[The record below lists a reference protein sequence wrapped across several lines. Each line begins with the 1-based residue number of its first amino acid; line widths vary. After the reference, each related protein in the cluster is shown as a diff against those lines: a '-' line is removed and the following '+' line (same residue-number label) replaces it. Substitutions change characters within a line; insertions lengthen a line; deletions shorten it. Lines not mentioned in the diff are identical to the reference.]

1 MRNIRIS
8 PDTRKYTN
16 KKYNTDMS
24 IDAKQQQ
31 TTVNV
36 QEKANLIWAIAD
48 KLVGVY
54 KPHEYG
60 NVILPMCV
68 IKRFEDTLAPTRE
81 KVLETN
87 KELDEKKI
95 EMKRGFLERAAGQ
108 KFYNLSRFTFET
120 LLADA
125 DNIKDNFESYLNHF
139 SENVID
145 IIHRMEFQKEI
156 DKMADNGLL
165 YLVIKEF
172 CTTKAYL
179 GADKVSSVDMGY
191 IFEELVRKFSESYD
205 EQAGAHFTARD
216 IINLM
221 AELLIGDDE
230 ARLEEEGIIA
240 TDYDMTMGTSQM
252 LSCLHDRFKQI
263 DPDAEI
269 TSYGQEL
276 NNQTFAIAKADTLI
290 RGGNADNMRQGDTL
304 GDDQFSG
311 YKFDYII
318 SNPPFGIEWKP
329 SRQKV
334 EEEFKLG
341 GAGRFEPGLPSIG
354 DGQMLFLLNGVAKLK
369 EEGRMAIIQ
378 NGSSLF
384 KGDAGSGESN
394 IRGYLLDH
402 DWLEAI
408 VQLPTDLFYNTG
420 IATYVW
426 VVTKNKSAERQGK
439 VQLIDASQCSEKR
452 RKPLGN
458 KRVDISDYCRDLIM
472 QAYHGFNDFVYKGTT
487 PDGEEVQVESRVK
500 DNDDFKYRKIFID
513 RPLRLVYENPQ
524 MPGNDVKLSEADR
537 MTLQLFID
545 GYRMYYNGQRMIDRD
560 FFQKVKFKAG
570 LKVTKAQVKKIRQYL
585 GTKDETVEE
594 VYEDPFNLSKRTYV
608 WDADLAD
615 TEIIPWKED
624 QDSYLARNVAPYAP
638 DYHVDEEKTRIGYE
652 IPFTREFYRYTPL
665 KPSSEIF
672 QVLKELEQ
680 KESEMMESLL
690 H

>member
-1 MRNIRIS
+1 
-8 PDTRKYTN
+8 
-16 KKYNTDMS
+16 MS
-24 IDAKQQQ
+24 IDERQQQ
-31 TTVNV
+31 TAVNV

-68 IKRFEDTLAPTRE
+68 IKRFEDTLAPTKQ
-81 KVLETN
+81 KVLARNE
-87 KELDEKKI
+87 ELEKKGI
-95 EMKRGFLERAAGQ
+95 TDLKRGFLESAAGQ

-156 DKMADNGLL
+156 DKMAENGLL
-165 YLVIKEF
+165 YLVIQEF
-172 CTTKAYL
+172 CTAKAYL
-179 GADKVSSVDMGY
+179 GADKISSVDMGY

-230 ARLEEEGIIA
+230 ARLEEEGIVA

-263 DPDAEI
+263 DPDADV

-304 GDDQFSG
+304 GDDQFAG

-329 SRQKV
+329 SRKKV
-334 EEEFKLG
+334 EEEHIQG
-341 GAGRFEPGLPSIG
+341 GAGRFEPGLPAIG

-369 EEGRMAIIQ
+369 DEGRMAIIQ

-394 IRGYLLDH
+394 IRGYLLDN

-408 VQLPTDLFYNTG
+408 VQLPNDLFYNTG

-426 VVTKNKSAERQGK
+426 VVTKNKSAEREGK
-439 VQLIDASQCSEKR
+439 VQLIDASQCFEKR
-452 RKPLGN
+452 RKSLGN
-458 KRVDISDYCRDLIM
+458 KRVEITDFCRDLIM
-472 QAYHGFNDFVYKGTT
+472 QAYHGFNNYVYKATTADGT
-487 PDGEEVQVESRVK
+487 EVQVESRVK
-500 DNDDFKYRKIFID
+500 DNDDFKYRKVFID
-513 RPLRLVYENPQ
+513 RPMRLVYENPQ
-524 MPGNDVKLSEADR
+524 KPDESEKLSDTDR
-537 MTLQLFID
+537 TVVNAFVD
-545 GYRMYYNGQRMIDRD
+545 AYRIYFNGQRMTDTE
-560 FFQKVKFKAG
+560 FFQKIKFKAG
-570 LKVTKAQVKKIRQYL
+570 LKVTKAQIKKIRQFL
-585 GTKDETVEE
+585 GTKDETADAI
-594 VYEDPFNLSKRTYV
+594 YEDPFNLSQRTYV
-608 WDADLAD
+608 WDTELSD

-624 QDSYLARNVAPYAP
+624 QEEYLAKNVAPYAA
-638 DYHVDEEKTRIGYE
+638 DYRVDENKTRIGYE

-672 QVLKELEQ
+672 QALKDLEQ
-680 KESEMMESLL
+680 QESELMTKIMGR
-690 H
+690 

>member
-1 MRNIRIS
+1 
-8 PDTRKYTN
+8 
-16 KKYNTDMS
+16 MS
-24 IDAKQQQ
+24 IDDRQQQ

-145 IIHRMEFQKEI
+145 IIHRMDFQKEI

-165 YLVIKEF
+165 YLVIQEF

-179 GADKVSSVDMGY
+179 GADKISSVDMGY

-230 ARLEEEGIIA
+230 ARLEEEGIVVA
-240 TDYDMTMGTSQM
+240 NYDMAMGTSQM

-263 DPDAEI
+263 DPEAEI

-304 GDDQFSG
+304 GNDQFAG
-311 YKFDYII
+311 YTFDYII
-318 SNPPFGIEWKP
+318 SNPPFGIEWKT

-334 EEEFKLG
+334 EEEYRMG

-369 EEGRMAIIQ
+369 DEGRMAIIQ

-420 IATYVW
+420 IATYIW

-439 VQLIDASQCSEKR
+439 VQLIDASRCYEKR

-458 KRVDISDYCRDLIM
+458 KRVEISDFCRDLVM
-472 QAYHGFNDFVYKGTT
+472 RAYTA
-487 PDGEEVQVESRVK
+487 DGVEIQVESRVK
-500 DNDDFKYRKIFID
+500 DNDDFKYRKVFID
-513 RPLRLVYENPQ
+513 RPLRLVYENPE
-524 MPGNDVKLSEADR
+524 MPDESVKLSEADR
-537 MTLQLFID
+537 RILKQFID
-545 GYRMYYNGQRMIDRD
+545 SYRTYYPGQRMTDRD
-560 FFQKVKFKAG
+560 FFQKINFNAG
-570 LKVTKAQVKKIRQYL
+570 LKATRAQVKKIRQYL
-585 GTKDETVEE
+585 GIKDETAEE
-594 VYEDPFNLSKRTYV
+594 VYEDPFNLRARTYV
-608 WDADLAD
+608 WDPDLAD

-624 QDSYLARNVAPYAP
+624 QDLYLASNVAPYAP

-665 KPSSEIF
+665 KPSSEVF
-672 QVLKELEQ
+672 QTLKNLEQ
-680 KESEMMESLL
+680 KESELMERLL

>member
-1 MRNIRIS
+1 
-8 PDTRKYTN
+8 
-16 KKYNTDMS
+16 MS
-24 IDAKQQQ
+24 IDERQQQ
-31 TTVNV
+31 TAVNV

-68 IKRFEDTLAPTRE
+68 IKRFEDTLAPTKQ
-81 KVLETN
+81 KVLARNE
-87 KELDEKKI
+87 ELEKKGI
-95 EMKRGFLERAAGQ
+95 TDLKRGFLESAAGQ

-156 DKMADNGLL
+156 DKMAENGLL
-165 YLVIKEF
+165 YLVIQEF
-172 CTTKAYL
+172 CTAKAYL
-179 GADKVSSVDMGY
+179 GADKISSVDMGY

-230 ARLEEEGIIA
+230 ARLEEEGIVA

-263 DPDAEI
+263 DPDADV

-304 GDDQFSG
+304 GDDQFAG

-329 SRQKV
+329 SRKKV
-334 EEEFKLG
+334 EEEHLQG
-341 GAGRFEPGLPSIG
+341 GAGRFEPGLPAIG

-394 IRGYLLDH
+394 IRGYLLDN

-408 VQLPTDLFYNTG
+408 VQLPNDLFYNTG

-426 VVTKNKSAERQGK
+426 VVTKNKSAEREGK
-439 VQLIDASQCSEKR
+439 VQLIDASQCFEKR
-452 RKPLGN
+452 RKSLGN
-458 KRVDISDYCRDLIM
+458 KRVEITDFCRDLIM
-472 QAYHGFNDFVYKGTT
+472 QAYHGFNNYVYKATTADGT
-487 PDGEEVQVESRVK
+487 EVQVESRVK
-500 DNDDFKYRKIFID
+500 DNDDFKYRKVFID
-513 RPLRLVYENPQ
+513 RPMRLVYENPQ
-524 MPGNDVKLSEADR
+524 KPDESEKLSITDR
-537 MTLQLFID
+537 TVVNAFVD
-545 GYRMYYNGQRMIDRD
+545 AYRIYFNGQRMTDTE
-560 FFQKVKFKAG
+560 FFQKIKFKAG
-570 LKVTKAQVKKIRQYL
+570 LKVTKAQIKKIRQLL
-585 GTKDETVEE
+585 GTKDETAEAI
-594 VYEDPFNLSKRTYV
+594 YEDPFNISQRTYV
-608 WDADLAD
+608 WDTELSD

-624 QDSYLARNVAPYAP
+624 QEEYLTKNVAPYAA
-638 DYHVDEEKTRIGYE
+638 DYRVDENKTRIGYE

-672 QVLKELEQ
+672 QTLKDLEQ
-680 KESEMMESLL
+680 QESDLMTKIMGR
-690 H
+690 

>member
-1 MRNIRIS
+1 
-8 PDTRKYTN
+8 
-16 KKYNTDMS
+16 MS
-24 IDAKQQQ
+24 IDERQQQ
-31 TTVNV
+31 TAVNV

-68 IKRFEDTLAPTRE
+68 IKRFEDTLAPTKQ
-81 KVLETN
+81 KVLTRNE
-87 KELDEKKI
+87 ELEKKGI
-95 EMKRGFLERAAGQ
+95 TDLKRGFLESAAGQ

-156 DKMADNGLL
+156 DKMAENGLL
-165 YLVIKEF
+165 YLVIQEF
-172 CTTKAYL
+172 CTAKAYL
-179 GADKVSSVDMGY
+179 GADKISSVDMGY

-230 ARLEEEGIIA
+230 ARLEEEGIVA

-263 DPDAEI
+263 DPDADV

-304 GDDQFSG
+304 GDDQFAG

-329 SRQKV
+329 SRKKV
-334 EEEFKLG
+334 EEEYLQG
-341 GAGRFEPGLPSIG
+341 GAGRFEPGLPAIG

-394 IRGYLLDH
+394 IRGYLLDN

-408 VQLPTDLFYNTG
+408 VQLPNDLFYNTG

-426 VVTKNKSAERQGK
+426 VVTKNKSAEREGK
-439 VQLIDASQCSEKR
+439 VQLIDASQCFEKR
-452 RKPLGN
+452 RKSLGN
-458 KRVDISDYCRDLIM
+458 KRVEIADFCRDLIM
-472 QAYHGFNDFVYKGTT
+472 QAYHGFNDFIYKATTADGT
-487 PDGEEVQVESRVK
+487 EVQVESRVK
-500 DNDDFKYRKIFID
+500 DNDDFKYRKVFID
-513 RPLRLVYENPQ
+513 RPMRLVYENPQ
-524 MPGNDVKLSEADR
+524 KPDESEKLSSADR
-537 MTLQLFID
+537 TVVNAFVDAYCINF
-545 GYRMYYNGQRMIDRD
+545 NGQRMTDTE
-560 FFQKVKFKAG
+560 FFQKIKMKAG
-570 LKVTKAQVKKIRQYL
+570 LKVTKAQIKKIRQLL
-585 GTKDETVEE
+585 GTKDETAEAI
-594 VYEDPFNLSKRTYV
+594 YEDPFNLSQRTYV
-608 WDADLAD
+608 WDTELSD

-624 QDSYLARNVAPYAP
+624 QEEYLAKNVAPYAA
-638 DYHVDEEKTRIGYE
+638 DYRVDENKTRIGYE

-672 QVLKELEQ
+672 QTLKDLEQ
-680 KESEMMESLL
+680 QESDLMTKIMGR
-690 H
+690 

>member
-1 MRNIRIS
+1 
-8 PDTRKYTN
+8 
-16 KKYNTDMS
+16 MS
-24 IDAKQQQ
+24 IDDRQQQ

-81 KVLETN
+81 EVLKTN

-145 IIHRMEFQKEI
+145 IIHRMDFQKEI
-156 DKMADNGLL
+156 DKLADNGLL

-172 CTTKAYL
+172 CTAKAYL
-179 GADKVSSVDMGY
+179 GADKISSVDMGY

-230 ARLEEEGIIA
+230 ARLEEEGIVVA
-240 TDYDMTMGTSQM
+240 NYDMAMGTSQM

-263 DPDAEI
+263 DPEAEI

-304 GDDQFSG
+304 GDDRFAG

-334 EEEFKLG
+334 EEEYRMG

-369 EEGRMAIIQ
+369 AEGRMAIIQ

-420 IATYVW
+420 IATYIW
-426 VVTKNKSAERQGK
+426 IVTKNKRAERQGK
-439 VQLIDASQCSEKR
+439 VQLIDASRCYEKR

-458 KRVDISDYCRDLIM
+458 KRVEISDFCRDLVM
-472 QAYHGFNDFVYKGTT
+472 QAYHGFNDFVYKATT
-487 PDGEEVQVESRVK
+487 ADGVKIQVESRVK
-500 DNDDFKYRKIFID
+500 DNDDFKYRKVFIN
-513 RPLRLVYENPQ
+513 RPLRLVYQDPE
-524 MPGNDVKLSEADR
+524 MPDESAKLTEADR
-537 MTLQLFID
+537 RILEQFID
-545 GYRMYYNGQRMIDRD
+545 GYRAYYPGQRLIDRD
-560 FFQKVKFKAG
+560 FFQKIKYKAG

-585 GTKDETVEE
+585 GIKDETAEE
-594 VYEDPFNLSKRTYV
+594 VYEDPFNLRVRTYV
-608 WDADLAD
+608 WDPDLAD
-615 TEIIPWKED
+615 SEIIPWKEI
-624 QDSYLARNVAPYAP
+624 QKSYLERNVAPYAS
-638 DYHVDEEKTRIGYE
+638 DYHVDEEKTRIGHE

-672 QVLKELEQ
+672 QTLKDLEQ
-680 KESEMMESLL
+680 KESELMESLL

>member
-1 MRNIRIS
+1 
-8 PDTRKYTN
+8 
-16 KKYNTDMS
+16 MS

-369 EEGRMAIIQ
+369 DEGRMAIIQ

-458 KRVDISDYCRDLIM
+458 KRVEISDFCRDLIM
-472 QAYHGFNDFVYKGTT
+472 QAYHGFNDFVYKATT
-487 PDGEEVQVESRVK
+487 SDGEEIQVESRVK

-513 RPLRLVYENPQ
+513 RPLRLVFENPQ
-524 MPGNDVKLSEADR
+524 MPDNNVKLSDSDR
-537 MTLQLFID
+537 NVLQSFVD
-545 GYRMYYNGQRMIDRD
+545 AYREHFDGQRMIDRD
-560 FFQKVKFKAG
+560 FFQKIKKEAALKA
-570 LKVTKAQVKKIRQYL
+570 TKTQVKKIRQHL
-585 GTKDETVEE
+585 GIKDETVEE
-594 VYEDPFNLSKRTYV
+594 VYDDPFNTRERTYV
-608 WDADLAD
+608 WDTDLAD
-615 TEIIPWKED
+615 SEIIPWKED
-624 QDSYLARNVAPYAP
+624 QAVYLEKNVAPYAP
-638 DYHVDEEKTRIGYE
+638 DYHVDEDKTRIGYE

>member
-1 MRNIRIS
+1 
-8 PDTRKYTN
+8 
-16 KKYNTDMS
+16 MS
-24 IDAKQQQ
+24 IDDRQQQ

-145 IIHRMEFQKEI
+145 IIHRMDFQKEI

-165 YLVIKEF
+165 YLVIQEF

-179 GADKVSSVDMGY
+179 GADKISSVDMGY

-230 ARLEEEGIIA
+230 ARLEEEGIVVA
-240 TDYDMTMGTSQM
+240 NYDMAMGTSQM

-263 DPDAEI
+263 DPEAEI

-304 GDDQFSG
+304 GNDQFAG
-311 YKFDYII
+311 YTFDYII
-318 SNPPFGIEWKP
+318 SNPPFGIEWKT

-334 EEEFKLG
+334 EEEYRMG

-369 EEGRMAIIQ
+369 DEGRMAIIQ

-420 IATYVW
+420 IATYIW

-439 VQLIDASQCSEKR
+439 VQLIDASRCYEKR

-458 KRVDISDYCRDLIM
+458 KRVEISDFCRDLVM
-472 QAYHGFNDFVYKGTT
+472 RAYHGFNDFVYKATT
-487 PDGEEVQVESRVK
+487 ADGVEIQVESRVK
-500 DNDDFKYRKIFID
+500 DNDDFKYRKVFID
-513 RPLRLVYENPQ
+513 RPLRLVYENPE
-524 MPGNDVKLSEADR
+524 MPDESVKLSEADR
-537 MTLQLFID
+537 RILKQFID
-545 GYRMYYNGQRMIDRD
+545 SYRTYYPGQRMTDRD
-560 FFQKVKFKAG
+560 FFQKINFNAG
-570 LKVTKAQVKKIRQYL
+570 LKATRAQVKKIRQYL
-585 GTKDETVEE
+585 GIKDETAEE
-594 VYEDPFNLSKRTYV
+594 VYEDPFNLRARTYV
-608 WDADLAD
+608 WNPDLAD

-624 QDSYLARNVAPYAP
+624 QDLYLASNVAPYAP

-665 KPSSEIF
+665 KPSSEVF
-672 QVLKELEQ
+672 QTLKNLEQ
-680 KESEMMESLL
+680 KESELMERLL

>member
-1 MRNIRIS
+1 
-8 PDTRKYTN
+8 
-16 KKYNTDMS
+16 MS
-24 IDAKQQQ
+24 IDDRQQQ

-81 KVLETN
+81 EVLKTN
-87 KELDEKKI
+87 KELDEKNI

-145 IIHRMEFQKEI
+145 IIHRMDFQKEI
-156 DKMADNGLL
+156 DKLADNGLL

-172 CTTKAYL
+172 CTAKAYL
-179 GADKVSSVDMGY
+179 GADKISSVDMGY

-230 ARLEEEGIIA
+230 ARLEEEGIVVA
-240 TDYDMTMGTSQM
+240 NYDMAMGTSQM

-263 DPDAEI
+263 DPEAEI

-304 GDDQFSG
+304 GDDQFAG

-334 EEEFKLG
+334 EEEFRLG

-369 EEGRMAIIQ
+369 AEGRMAIIQ

-420 IATYVW
+420 IATYIW
-426 VVTKNKSAERQGK
+426 IVTKNKRAERQGK
-439 VQLIDASQCSEKR
+439 VQLIDASRCYEKR

-458 KRVDISDYCRDLIM
+458 KRVEITDFCRDLVM
-472 QAYHGFNDFVYKGTT
+472 QAYHGFNDFVYKATT
-487 PDGEEVQVESRVK
+487 ADGVEIQVESRVK
-500 DNDDFKYRKIFID
+500 DNDDFKYRKVFID
-513 RPLRLVYENPQ
+513 RPLRLVYENPE
-524 MPGNDVKLSEADR
+524 MPDESVKLSESDR
-537 MTLQLFID
+537 MTLKLFID
-545 GYRMYYNGQRMIDRD
+545 GYRVYYPGQRMTDRD
-560 FFQKVKFKAG
+560 FFQKIKYKAG
-570 LKVTKAQVKKIRQYL
+570 LKVTKAQVKKIRQCL
-585 GTKDETVEE
+585 GIKDETAEE
-594 VYEDPFNLSKRTYV
+594 VYEDPFNLRERTYV
-608 WDADLAD
+608 WDPDLAD
-615 TEIIPWKED
+615 SEIIPWKES
-624 QDSYLARNVAPYAP
+624 QASYLAKNVAPYAP
-638 DYHVDEEKTRIGYE
+638 DYHVDEEKTRIGHE

-665 KPSSEIF
+665 RPSSEIF
-672 QVLKELEQ
+672 QTLKELEQ
-680 KESEMMESLL
+680 KESELMESLL